1 MPNHKVKSFGEIR
14 RLNLRVKHADEVEVT
29 RAGSHYRARF
39 RGHANC
45 VFGSSAEQATQR
57 LLNAVAKNLGI
68 VPIPITKFEKQLLE
82 ACR

>member
-14 RLNLRVKHADEVEVT
+14 RLNLRVKRADEVQVT
-29 RAGSHYRARF
+29 RTGSHYRARF

-45 VFGSSAEQATQR
+45 VFGETAQHAKQR
-57 LLNAVAKNLGI
+57 LLTAVAKNLGI
-68 VPIPITKFEKQLLE
+68 VPIPITKLEKQLLE